1 MLISEKQQQAN
12 QQNAQHSTGPK
23 TAAGKAAVRL
33 NALKYGLRARDLLLP
48 HEDPAEYQQLWD
60 DLETEWK
67 PQTRS
72 ERTYLVQMATSEW
85 LLARLAR
92 GENLIYQ
99 ADLPLEKQ
107 LALLREV
114 STQRARL
121 ERSFTTAIH
130 ELQQLQKD
138 RQAHSQPKQV
148 TQPRVPA
155 KHPTYP
161 IETEADP
168 PVYRA
173 QAATETP

>member
-48 HEDPAEYQQLWD
+48 NEDPAEYQQLWD

-99 ADLPLEKQ
+99 ADLPLKNNSRCS
-107 LALLREV
+107 AKSPPSAPGWSDPTPPP
-114 STQRARL
+114 STNYSNCKRTAKPTLSRNKLPNRAC
-121 ERSFTTAIH
+121 
-130 ELQQLQKD
+130 
-138 RQAHSQPKQV
+138 RQASHLSN
-148 TQPRVPA
+148 RN
-155 KHPTYP
+155 
-161 IETEADP
+161 
-168 PVYRA
+168 RS
-173 QAATETP
+173 